1 MVATHFD
8 RVGTDFSL
16 CHCLVATERI
26 ASYTRAAN
34 PEFIFTKD
42 SNGGLAVN
50 RRFGFLAVALVV
62 AGIISVNGAFSQPAP
77 QTTRKVFNAPEKTV
91 QAPYS
96 DGILAGNTLYLAGRI
111 GLDPKTGKP
120 PAEIED
126 EIKLMLDSLKG
137 TLTQAGMTMDDLVYV
152 QIACTDLSLFD
163 KFNPIYKSYFKTTDY
178 PAREFIG
185 AGSLLR
191 GGHFEL
197 QAIAVRR

>member
-1 MVATHFD
+1 MNR
-8 RVGTDFSL
+8 RVGIL
-16 CHCLVATERI
+16 AV
-26 ASYTRAAN
+26 
-34 PEFIFTKD
+34 
-42 SNGGLAVN
+42 GLAV
-50 RRFGFLAVALVV
+50 
-62 AGIISVNGAFSQPAP
+62 AGIFAVRGAWSEPSPQSV
-77 QTTRKVFNAPEKTV
+77 RKVFNAPDKTV
-91 QAPYS
+91 QAPFS

-120 PAEIED
+120 PEAIED

-163 KFNPIYKSYFKTTDY
+163 KFNAIYKSYFTTKDY

-197 QAIAVRR
+197 QAIAVKR

>member
-1 MVATHFD
+1 M
-8 RVGTDFSL
+8 
-16 CHCLVATERI
+16 
-26 ASYTRAAN
+26 
-34 PEFIFTKD
+34 
-42 SNGGLAVN
+42 N
-50 RRFGFLAVALVV
+50 RRFGFLVIALVA
-62 AGIISVNGAFSQPAP
+62 AGIISVGGAFSQPTP
-77 QTTRKVFNAPEKTV
+77 QTTRKVFNAPDKVV
-91 QAPYS
+91 QAPFS

>member
-1 MVATHFD
+1 MNR
-8 RVGTDFSL
+8 RVGF
-16 CHCLVATERI
+16 LV
-26 ASYTRAAN
+26 
-34 PEFIFTKD
+34 
-42 SNGGLAVN
+42 LA
-50 RRFGFLAVALVV
+50 LAVA
-62 AGIISVNGAFSQPAP
+62 GILSVRGAWSKPA
-77 QTTRKVFNAPEKTV
+77 QQSVRKVFNAPNKTV
-91 QAPYS
+91 EAPYS

-120 PAEIED
+120 PDAIED

-152 QIACTDLSLFD
+152 QIACSDLSLFE
-163 KFNPIYKSYFKTTDY
+163 KFNPIYKSYFTTKDY

-197 QAIAVRR
+197 QAIAVKR

>member
-1 MVATHFD
+1 M
-8 RVGTDFSL
+8 
-16 CHCLVATERI
+16 
-26 ASYTRAAN
+26 
-34 PEFIFTKD
+34 
-42 SNGGLAVN
+42 N
-50 RRFGFLAVALVV
+50 RRFSFLVVALVA
-62 AGIISVNGAFSQPAP
+62 AGIISVTGAFSQPTP
-77 QTTRKVFNAPEKTV
+77 QTTRKVFNAPDKVV
-91 QAPYS
+91 QAPFS

-137 TLTQAGMTMDDLVYV
+137 TLAQAGMTMDDLVYV